1 MARKTAARKTT
12 TNNPRPNPSM
22 RCGCPPCLA
31 KYPGDRPAI
40 AIEEHIGSW
49 EARYTDPQGKG
60 RSKNWPTE
68 AAGIAFLEETRT
80 AMRQR
85 TWIDPARGEI
95 TTGAWWRLWWPTQTK
110 GEMRIEH
117 WSQAQLRDE
126 GMWRNHISPTF
137 RSTKLF
143 EMEWREI
150 QLWVSALHDKNG
162 GPLAASSVTKC
173 FQVLDR
179 MLEDARR
186 DRRIPFNPAEGVKLP
201 PIEKKHPEDRRPPSY
216 AQLWLIRQKLPA
228 YFHALLIVAQ
238 ETGLRFQELAGLRW
252 CRVDLDARRLH
263 VREVLVEPRG
273 KIKRKAYPKSDAG
286 LRTVP
291 LTGLAARV
299 LRELWAEESA
309 KHGASRA
316 VSEPKD
322 GLCESELV
330 FHGRN
335 TVRRGSKKTPA
346 EAGEPHRA
354 PLRRSAVRRLWI
366 KAIGEAGVARK
377 VVREVTV
384 QKTDA
389 ATGRT
394 RSVTEKRT
402 DWWPVFSDTR
412 DAYASKLHAIG
423 VPEVIA
429 QEILGHERGGKVT
442 WIYTHASADYAG
454 QVLAALEDGKP
465 GVQKRGAGRR
475 LRVVAA
481 A

>member
-1 MARKTAARKTT
+1 MQKAPTR
-12 TNNPRPNPSM
+12 NPRPNPSM

-31 KYPGDRPAI
+31 KYPRNPRPAVP
-40 AIEEHIGSW
+40 IEEHTGSW

-68 AAGIAFLEETRT
+68 TRAIEFLEETRT
-80 AMRQR
+80 AMRHR

-117 WSQAQLRDE
+117 WAQAQLRDE
-126 GMWRNHISPTF
+126 GMWRNHIGPTF
-137 RSTKLF
+137 AGTRLF

-150 QLWVSALHDKNG
+150 QLWVNSLHYKNG
-162 GPLAASSVTKC
+162 GPLAAASVTKC

-201 PIEKKHPEDRRPPSY
+201 TIEKKHPEDRRPPSY
-216 AQLWLIRQKLPA
+216 AQLWLVRQKLPA
-228 YFHALLIVAQ
+228 YLQALLIVAQ

-252 CRVDLDARRLH
+252 CRVDLENRRLH

-273 KIKRKAYPKSDAG
+273 KVKRKAYPKSDAG

-291 LTGLAARV
+291 LTGLAVRV
-299 LRELWAEESA
+299 LREVWAAESEE
-309 KHGASRA
+309 GTPSRA
-316 VSEPKD
+316 VSEPGD
-322 GLCESELV
+322 GMREDELV

-335 TVRRGSKKTPA
+335 EIRRGTRTASREGERYRSPLRRGTVRRPWITA
-346 EAGEPHRA
+346 IEA
-354 PLRRSAVRRLWI
+354 
-366 KAIGEAGVARK
+366 AGVARK
-377 VVREVTV
+377 VTRKVTV

-394 RSVTEKRT
+394 RSVQEDRT

-412 DAYASKLHAIG
+412 DAYASRLHALG

-442 WIYTHASADYAG
+442 WIYTHAAADYAG

-465 GVQKRGAGRR
+465 GVRAPGAGRR

>member
-1 MARKTAARKTT
+1 MVRKKAPAKAASTT
-12 TNNPRPNPSM
+12 NPRPNPSM

-31 KYPGDRPAI
+31 KYPGDRPPTD
-40 AIEEHIGSW
+40 EHTGSW
-49 EARYTDPQGKG
+49 EARYTDPSGRG
-60 RSKNWPTE
+60 RSKNKPTYDD
-68 AAGIAFLEETRT
+68 AIDFLEQTRT
-80 AMRQR
+80 EMRQR

-95 TTGAWWRLWWPTQTK
+95 TLGAWWRLWWPTQTK
-110 GEMRIEH
+110 GELRIEH
-117 WSQAQLRDE
+117 WTQAQLRDE
-126 GMWRNHISPTF
+126 GMWRNHISPAFAGT
-137 RSTKLF
+137 RLF
-143 EMEWREI
+143 EMEWRAT
-150 QLWVSALHDKNG
+150 QLWVNSLHDKNG

-179 MLEDARR
+179 MLEDAKR

-201 PIEKKHPEDRRPPSY
+201 TIEKKHPEDRRPPSY
-216 AQLWLIRQKLPA
+216 AQLWLIRQKLPP
-228 YFHALLIVAQ
+228 YYHALLILAQ

-252 CRVDLDARRLH
+252 CRVDLEGRRLH

-309 KHGASRA
+309 EGTPSVA
-316 VSEPKD
+316 VSEPSD
-322 GLCESELV
+322 GLREDELV

-335 TVRRGSKKTPA
+335 EIRRGSTRSDGV
-346 EAGEPHRA
+346 GERYRA
-354 PLRRSAVRRLWI
+354 PLRRGTVRRAWTA
-366 KAIGEAGVARK
+366 AIEAAGVARK

-384 QKTDA
+384 QKTDPV
-389 ATGRT
+389 TGRT
-394 RSVTEKRT
+394 RPVKEERT

-412 DAYASKLHAIG
+412 DAFASKLHAIG

-465 GVQKRGAGRR
+465 GVRARAGRR